1 MAKEK
6 LVALENDLMF
16 ASVMQHEKACI
27 KLLQAIFPN
36 KEIDR
41 IEYDNDVEAFATE
54 LDVQK
59 FIQLN
64 PFEKSIRLDLYFKNS
79 TTVYNIE
86 LQRLDNDNLQRRA
99 RAYSSL
105 LDANQMEKGS
115 FYDDL
120 IDSYVIFICMFDP
133 FGRNESIYKFYS
145 TCEGLPD
152 LRENNGKFNIYIN
165 TKGKTDGLSFD
176 LEEFFKYINGG
187 TSSIGK
193 ESNCE
198 LVQVLDGYVQEYN
211 ENDTWR
217 SGFMKLDMLIHD
229 NRKEGFE
236 QGLSQGKAQG
246 RSEEKQQIV
255 KEMMRDGVTW
265 EKIAQYTSISVEQVK
280 SILQS

>member
-36 KEIDR
+36 KEIDK
-41 IEYDNDVEAFATE
+41 IEYDNNVETFATE

-64 PFEKSIRLDLYFKNS
+64 PFEKSIRLDLYFKDS

-133 FGRNESIYKFYS
+133 FGRNESIEVFAK
-145 TCEGLPD
+145 LP
-152 LRENNGKFNIYIN
+152 
-165 TKGKTDGLSFD
+165 S
-176 LEEFFKYINGG
+176 
-187 TSSIGK
+187 
-193 ESNCE
+193 
-198 LVQVLDGYVQEYN
+198 
-211 ENDTWR
+211 
-217 SGFMKLDMLIHD
+217 
-229 NRKEGFE
+229 
-236 QGLSQGKAQG
+236 
-246 RSEEKQQIV
+246 
-255 KEMMRDGVTW
+255 
-265 EKIAQYTSISVEQVK
+265 
-280 SILQS
+280 